1 MVSALDNI
9 FNSYAGGSI
18 FKNKSVLQINYTPE
32 TIPHRT
38 SQIEAVASILAPAL
52 KGERVSNLF
61 IYGKTGCIAGDSL
74 VYTNNGWK
82 KIKDVNH
89 KNDKVLSFNI
99 KDKKYEWSNFI
110 FLRFENKDKLLKV
123 TLHNGYELIVTKDHP
138 LLTYSLEW
146 KKADKL
152 QINDNLVIGY
162 DLPSVNTKEVPLAL
176 ARLLGF
182 AISDGSLNKQERVRK
197 DSRGHFYNSNK
208 QRFRYFSEDDDL
220 LGMVQRDLSQLFTC
234 TPSMQYLKDRCRHV
248 QAVSQQVCG
257 TLNSYGVPFGDK
269 SAIVQVPSIILE
281 SSNVVQREFLKAL
294 FSGDGTV
301 SQQTYLVEYY
311 SNSKKLLEQISCLL
325 HQEGITCRV
334 SYKKTSLNGRYFD
347 SYRLSI
353 SNQENLTKFYHKIG
367 FYSLEKQEKLK
378 NMLNKYVKNMG
389 LNNSSYLTSNIVKI
403 EETYEPF
410 VYDLTVP
417 NNHNFI
423 ANGIISHNSGKTLSV
438 QYVTKE
444 ILKRVTDAGRD
455 NLRVVYI
462 NCKLKK
468 VADTEYRILAEIIS
482 SLGESVPAT
491 GLPTDAVYSK
501 FIEIIERKKQL
512 ILIVMDE
519 IDQAVKKISDG
530 FLYNLTR
537 LNSELK
543 NAQISLVGIS
553 NNLTFMDNIDPR
565 VRSSLGEEEIVFPP
579 YNALQLQDILRERAE
594 GAFVDDVLDEGV
606 FAKCAAFA
614 AREHGDA
621 RRALD
626 LLRVAAELA
635 EREHSKKLTMEF
647 IDKANQKIEKDKM
660 LDIIENEPRQHQLI
674 LYSIL
679 NLTNI
684 DNKKEI
690 FTGQVY
696 NKYQEFCQKTKVEVL
711 TQRRVSDIIAEFDML
726 GLINVDV
733 VSRGR
738 MGRTR
743 EIKLMVPENLQPKAK
758 EILEIA
764 LNI

>member
-1 MVSALDNI
+1 MNTALNDI
-9 FNSYAGGSI
+9 FDSYANGSI
-18 FKNKSVLQINYTPE
+18 FKNKSVLQLNYTPE
-32 TIPHRT
+32 TIPHRGK
-38 SQIEAVASILAPAL
+38 QIEAVASILAPAL
-52 KGERVSNLF
+52 RGERVSNLF

-74 VYTNNGWK
+74 VYTDNGWK

-89 KNDKVLSFNI
+89 KTDKVLSFNI
-99 KDKKYEWSNFI
+99 NAKIYEWSNFI
-110 FLRFENKDKLLKV
+110 FLRFENKDKLLKI
-123 TLHNGYELIVTKDHP
+123 TLHNGYELILTKDHP
-138 LLTYSLEW
+138 LLTPSMEW

-152 QINDNLVIGY
+152 QINDSLVIGY
-162 DLPSVNTKEVPLAL
+162 NLPSVNIKEVPLAL

-182 AISDGSLNKQERVRK
+182 AISDGSLNKQGRVRK
-197 DSRGHFYNSNK
+197 DSKRYFYNSNK
-208 QRFRYFSEDDDL
+208 QRFRYYSEDDNL
-220 LGMVQRDLSQLFTC
+220 LGMVQSDLSQLFTC
-234 TPSMQYLKDRCRHV
+234 TPSMQEPKNRCRHI

-269 SAIVQVPSIILE
+269 SAIVQIPSVILE
-281 SSNVVQREFLKAL
+281 ASNVVQREFLKAL

-311 SNSKKLLEQISCLL
+311 SNSKKLLEQISFLL

-334 SYKKTSLNGRYFD
+334 SYKKAKLKKRYFD

-367 FYSLEKQEKLK
+367 FYSLGKQEKLK
-378 NMLNKYVKNMG
+378 NILNKYVKNMG
-389 LNNSSYLTSNIVKI
+389 LNGNTYLTSPIVKI
-403 EETYEPF
+403 EEVYEPF

-423 ANGIISHNSGKTLSV
+423 ANGIISHNSGKTLCV
-438 QYVTKE
+438 QYVTQE
-444 ILKRVTDAGRD
+444 ILKRVVDGGND
-455 NLRVVYI
+455 NLKVIYI

-482 SLGESVPAT
+482 SLGESVPST

-519 IDQAVKKISDG
+519 IDQAVKKISDS

-543 NAQISLVGIS
+543 NSQISLVGIS
-553 NNLTFMDNIDPR
+553 NSLTFMDHIDPR
-565 VRSSLGEEEIVFPP
+565 VRSSLGEEELVFPP

-594 GAFVDDVLDEGV
+594 GAFIEGILDEGV

-635 EREHSKKLTMEF
+635 ERGKSKKLTMEF
-647 IDKANQKIEKDKM
+647 IDNANQKIERDKM
-660 LDIIENEPRQHQLI
+660 LDIIENEPRQHQLV

-679 NLTNI
+679 NLTNNSSI
-684 DNKKEI
+684 EKI

-696 NKYQEFCQKTKVEVL
+696 NKYQDFCQKTKIEIL
-711 TQRRVSDIIAEFDML
+711 TQRRISDIIAEFDML

-758 EILEIA
+758 EILENA
-764 LNI
+764 LTI